1 MLNEKG
7 LVLPSAVPKENAG
20 FAAEPDVGA
29 VVVDATAFLTGGAAA
44 SPVATGAPVAAFPPP
59 NENFDLPAFCAAR
72 SAMLSFWL
80 PPTPAAAVASAD
92 SFAASAFAAAAASRI
107 AASFSGDA
115 ALSSGAAFDRACAS

>member
-1 MLNEKG
+1 
-7 LVLPSAVPKENAG
+7 
-20 FAAEPDVGA
+20 
-29 VVVDATAFLTGGAAA
+29 
-44 SPVATGAPVAAFPPP
+44 
-59 NENFDLPAFCAAR
+59 
-72 SAMLSFWL
+72 MLSFWL